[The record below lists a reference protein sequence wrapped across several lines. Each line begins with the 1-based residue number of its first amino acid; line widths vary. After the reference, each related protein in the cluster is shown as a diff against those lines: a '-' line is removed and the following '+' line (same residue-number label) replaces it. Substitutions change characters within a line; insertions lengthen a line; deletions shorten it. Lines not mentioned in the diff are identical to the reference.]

1 MADSLEDTAPAA
13 ENSTPAA
20 GDGPVGETA
29 TAARLRSFIERV
41 ERLEEEK
48 AELMADIREI
58 YAEAKS
64 DGFDVKVM
72 RQIVRLRRQEAH
84 ERHEQEALLE
94 TYMAALGMV

>member
-1 MADSLEDTAPAA
+1 MAEQLDQTEAGPAD
-13 ENSTPAA
+13 AA
-20 GDGPVGETA
+20 ADGASGEQGA

-64 DGFDVKVM
+64 DGFDVKTM
-72 RQIVRLRRQEAH
+72 RQIVRLRRQETH
-84 ERHEQEALLE
+84 ERHEQEALLD
-94 TYMAALGMV
+94 TYKAALGMM